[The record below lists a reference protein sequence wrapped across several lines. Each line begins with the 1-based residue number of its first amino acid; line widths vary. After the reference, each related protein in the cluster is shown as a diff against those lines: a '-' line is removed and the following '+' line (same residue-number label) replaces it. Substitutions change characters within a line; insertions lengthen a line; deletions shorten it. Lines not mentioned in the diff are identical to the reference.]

1 MESSE
6 KKPTLLDICNKLIEN
21 NILVYYNDEIYYFN
35 GKIYTSNNDFLRYQI
50 LDIDHNATPKKQ
62 NDVLTNLEMILKME
76 QAKNGETKVNDRY
89 IAFNNGVYDLLLHSF
104 FENEFSSSYFIIN
117 QLPIDYFD
125 FSKMKNTD
133 TNEAF
138 TIPYVHSYFDSISS
152 NNERRKQAILEMI
165 GYSMTSKTD
174 LQLAFVLYGQK
185 AGNGKST
192 LIDIWRKIVGSDN
205 VSDLSLKE
213 MSNHRF
219 GLVEVKGKLVN
230 ISSETSNEMIK
241 DLETFK
247 KLVTSDVVKG
257 EKKFVQKR
265 DTFRSMAKIVL
276 VANELPIIPK
286 DKGFYR
292 RLHII
297 PLEHVFT
304 KEEIH
309 NFKDTLQFLTN
320 NLELSYIAYISLKAY
335 EEMVRSGADFSN
347 IEESTEIRNLYE
359 ISNDNVMLFIKDTN
373 ELKDCFSNKYYVSE
387 YCKSEIV
394 THDNKKQSA
403 IKTDALFIIY
413 KHYCTESNY
422 ISVGRNKFYMTIENK
437 LQIVERIKIAGDY
450 YFVLKSSP

>member
-1 MESSE
+1 M
-6 KKPTLLDICNKLIEN
+6 KN
-21 NILVYYNDEIYYFN
+21 NILIYYNDDIYYYN
-35 GKIYTSNNDFLRYQI
+35 GKIYTSNNDFLKFQI
-50 LDIDHNATPKKQ
+50 MTIDNNATPKKQ
-62 NDVLTNLEMILKME
+62 NDVLTNLEMLLKIS
-76 QAKNGETKVNDRY
+76 QSKDIKVNDRY
-89 IAFNNGVYDLLLHSF
+89 IAFNNGVYDLMLHSF
-104 FENEFSSSYFIIN
+104 FENGFSSKYFIIN
-117 QLPIDYFD
+117 QLPIDYTNFD
-125 FSKMKNTD
+125 TMKD
-133 TNEAF
+133 SETNEAF
-138 TIPYVHSYFDSISS
+138 SIPYVNDYFNSISS
-152 NNERRKQAILEMI
+152 NNEKRKKAILEMI

-192 LIDIWRKIVGSDN
+192 LIDIWRKIVGSEN
-205 VSDLSLKE
+205 VADLSLKE
-213 MSNHRF
+213 MASHRF

-230 ISSETSNEMIK
+230 ISSETSNEIIK

-304 KEEIH
+304 KEEIL
-309 NFKDTLQFLTN
+309 NFKDTLKHLTDSVD
-320 NLELSYIAYISLKAY
+320 LSYIAYISLKAY
-335 EEMVRSGADFSN
+335 EEMIRSEADFSN

-403 IKTDALFIIY
+403 IKTDALFIMY
-413 KHYCTESNY
+413 KHYCNESNY
-422 ISVGRNKFYMTIENK
+422 ISVGRNKFYMTVENK
-437 LQIVERIKIAGDY
+437 LQIVEKIKIAGDY